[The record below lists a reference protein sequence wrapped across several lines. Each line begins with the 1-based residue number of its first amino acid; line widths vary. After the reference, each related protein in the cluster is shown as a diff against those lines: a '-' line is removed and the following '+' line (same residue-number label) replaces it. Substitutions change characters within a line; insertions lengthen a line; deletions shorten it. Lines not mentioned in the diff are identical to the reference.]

1 MTRRIDVGS
10 YCTTPSELYSGVTAA
25 LRELFPDMARA
36 AANTR
41 SVRPSDTARSRL
53 SACLAHWQ
61 HNRKPITNLP
71 LSAMPSN
78 PTHFAV
84 SSIPDLSGRVYIVTG
99 GNSGIGYETCLELSK
114 KGAHVFMASRS
125 EERAAAAI
133 KLIKETVPSAKVEFL
148 NLQLADLKQVRSA
161 AETFLAKG
169 YPLDVLVNNAGIM
182 ASPFKLSVDG
192 IEEQFATNHMGHF
205 LFTTMLMPALLKVHE
220 VNGSDPSRQPRVVNI
235 SSEFHSK
242 APLPEGIRFD
252 QINDPAD
259 KSVWERYG
267 QSKLCNIL
275 FSKGLNK
282 RFGDKVFINSVHPGK
297 VVKTDLTRGV
307 EASYGSWIAPI
318 MDFVKYFAALSPQ
331 DGALTQLYVS
341 TSPDIVS
348 KGIKDA
354 YFIPIAHDSPSNLTE
369 LAKSADLADK
379 LWDYSERLVK
389 EKLAVV

>member
-1 MTRRIDVGS
+1 
-10 YCTTPSELYSGVTAA
+10 
-25 LRELFPDMARA
+25 
-36 AANTR
+36 
-41 SVRPSDTARSRL
+41 
-53 SACLAHWQ
+53 
-61 HNRKPITNLP
+61 
-71 LSAMPSN
+71 MPSN

-84 SSIPDLSGRVYIVTG
+84 SSIPDLAGRVYIVTG

-161 AETFLAKG
+161 AEAFLAKG

-235 SSEFHSK
+235 SSEFHRK
-242 APLPEGIRFD
+242 VPLPEGIRFD
-252 QINDPAD
+252 RINDPAD
-259 KSVWERYG
+259 MSVLERYG

-282 RFGDKVFINSVHPGK
+282 RFGDKVFINSVHPGF
-297 VVKTDLTRGV
+297 VKTDLTRGV
-307 EASYGSWIAPI
+307 ESSYGSWIAPI

-379 LWDYSERLVK
+379 LWDYSEKLVK